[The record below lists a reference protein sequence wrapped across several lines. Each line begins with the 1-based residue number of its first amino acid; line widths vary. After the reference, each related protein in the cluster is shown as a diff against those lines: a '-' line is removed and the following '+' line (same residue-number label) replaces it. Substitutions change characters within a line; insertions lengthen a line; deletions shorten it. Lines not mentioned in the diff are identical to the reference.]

1 MAPTDLDLPHQQ
13 VDTCAAGELA
23 LLGEMGVAQGGEDGL
38 VAEDLL
44 YFQQVNARF
53 DQVALALPCASRH
66 SYILYIMRGI
76 AMAQAVWRN
85 SFFKPQSWMTWC
97 RAS

>member
-13 VDTCAAGELA
+13 VDACAAGELA
-23 LLGEMGVAQGGEDGL
+23 LFGEMGVAQGGEDGL

-44 YFQQVNARF
+44 YFQQVNTRF
-53 DQVALALPCASRH
+53 NQ
-66 SYILYIMRGI
+66 MRGI

-85 SFFKPQSWMTWC
+85 FFLHHNRGRPGARRPEYRRDPGRWLRDAIS
-97 RAS
+97 